1 MEWILLLVGI
11 LLILGNGFFVAVEFA
26 LVALDQPTVQRA
38 IDLGDKRAIPLM
50 KCLKSLSTQLS
61 SCQLGIT
68 LNTLLIGYV
77 TEPALGSLLEPVME
91 AVGVPD
97 AAAFGVSLF
106 VAMLIATLVTM
117 LIGELVPKNLAVA
130 ESFRIGRALAR
141 PQLMFTTVFKPLI
154 IVLNG
159 FSNKVL
165 NRFGLEVK
173 EELSGARTPEELS
186 AMVRRSASLG
196 TLDEQAATFLD
207 RTLRFSEQTATD
219 VMTPRPRMVTIDA
232 DASLDELIVTA
243 RRTGHSRFPVLGE
256 SGIDE
261 VRGAVHVKKAVAV
274 PRSKREPLVA
284 ATLMSE
290 VTRVPE
296 TIHLDALISELR
308 RAPLQIAVVED
319 EYGGTAGVVT
329 LEDLVEEIVGEVAVE
344 DEYGG
349 TAGVV
354 TLEDLVEEIV
364 GEVADEH
371 DALTPGVL
379 QSASGEW
386 YFPGLMRPDE
396 INAQILELNI
406 PEDSAY
412 ETVAGFILY
421 ELGRVAALG
430 DEVEF
435 AAGRLR
441 VVGIDGRRIDRV
453 KFVPDVESRRAALQ
467 AHTERVQKLA
477 EERAER
483 QRTGGR

>member
-38 IDLGDKRAIPLM
+38 IDLGDKRAVPLM

-91 AVGVPD
+91 AAGVPD
-97 AAAFGVSLF
+97 AAAYGVSLF
-106 VAMLIATLVTM
+106 VAMLIATLATM
-117 LIGELVPKNLAVA
+117 LMGELVPKNLAVA

-141 PQLMFTTVFKPLI
+141 PQLVFTTVFKPLI

-207 RTLRFSEQTATD
+207 RTLRFAEQTATD
-219 VMTPRPRMVTIDA
+219 VMTPRPRMVTVDA

-243 RRTGHSRFPVLGE
+243 RRTGYSRFPVLGE

-261 VRGAVHVKKAVAV
+261 VRGVVHVKKAVAV
-274 PRSKREPLVA
+274 PRGKREPLVA
-284 ATLMSE
+284 ATVMSE

-296 TIHLDALISELR
+296 TIHLDALMAELR
-308 RAPLQIAVVED
+308 RAPLQMAV
-319 EYGGTAGVVT
+319 
-329 LEDLVEEIVGEVAVE
+329 VE

-379 QSASGEW
+379 QSAAGEW

-396 INAQILELNI
+396 INAQILELEI
-406 PEDSAY
+406 PENSVY
-412 ETVAGFILY
+412 ETVAGFILNG
-421 ELGRVAALG
+421 LGRVAALG

-453 KFVPDVESRRAALQ
+453 KFIPDLESRRAALE
-467 AHTERVQKLA
+467 AHAERVQKLA
-477 EERAER
+477 AERAER

>member
-1 MEWILLLVGI
+1 VEWILLLVGI

-38 IDLGDKRAIPLM
+38 IELGDKRAVPLM

-77 TEPALGSLLEPVME
+77 TEPALGSLLEPVIE
-91 AVGVPD
+91 AAGVPD
-97 AAAFGVSLF
+97 AAAYGLSLF
-106 VAMLIATLVTM
+106 VAMLIATLATM
-117 LIGELVPKNLAVA
+117 LMGELVPKNLAVA

-141 PQLMFTTVFKPLI
+141 PQLVFTTVFKPLI

-207 RTLRFSEQTATD
+207 RTLRFAEQTATD

-243 RRTGHSRFPVLGE
+243 RRTGYSRFPVLGE

-261 VRGAVHVKKAVAV
+261 VRGVVHVKKAVAV
-274 PRSKREPLVA
+274 PRGKREPLVA
-284 ATLMSE
+284 ATVMSE

-296 TIHLDALISELR
+296 TIHLDALMAELR
-308 RAPLQIAVVED
+308 RAPLQMAV
-319 EYGGTAGVVT
+319 
-329 LEDLVEEIVGEVAVE
+329 VE

-379 QSASGEW
+379 QSAAGEW

-396 INAQILELNI
+396 INAQILELEI
-406 PEDSAY
+406 PENSVY
-412 ETVAGFILY
+412 ETVAGFILN
-421 ELGRVAALG
+421 ELGRVAGLG

-453 KFVPDVESRRAALQ
+453 KFIPDLETRRAALE
-467 AHTERVQKLA
+467 AHAERVQKLA
-477 EERAER
+477 AERAER

>member
-38 IDLGDKRAIPLM
+38 IDLGDKRAVPLM

-77 TEPALGSLLEPVME
+77 TEPALGSILRPVIE

-106 VAMLIATLVTM
+106 VAMLIATLATM

-141 PQLMFTTVFKPLI
+141 PQLVFTTVFKPLI

-274 PRSKREPLVA
+274 PRGKRKPLVA

-329 LEDLVEEIVGEVAVE
+329 F
-344 DEYGG
+344 
-349 TAGVV
+349 
-354 TLEDLVEEIV
+354 EDLVEEIV

-396 INAQILELNI
+396 INSQILELNI

-435 AAGRLR
+435 TAGRLQ

-453 KFVPDVESRRAALQ
+453 KFIPDVESRRAALE
-467 AHTERVQKLA
+467 AHAERVQKLA